1 MFKSYI
7 YFIAAIGAVMSSSA
21 FAAGENTVAEAKKSA
36 GIIVSSQVRN
46 LSAMAVGNEISYTKT
61 FDVTLVNSSDEPLN
75 LKTGCFKAVMP
86 DKSEQTVDT
95 IERILTRGMLQ
106 KGASVKGFVGFAAK
120 DENIYKA
127 SAVKF
132 VPVCP

>member
-1 MFKSYI
+1 M
-7 YFIAAIGAVMSSSA
+7 IAGVFMMASSA
-21 FAAGENTVAEAKKSA
+21 TFAAGENAASVNKQSS
-36 GIIVSSQVRN
+36 GIIVNSKLRN
-46 LSAMAVGNEISYTKT
+46 QSAMAVGGEIKYSKT
-61 FDVTLVNSSDEPLN
+61 FDVTLVNSSDEPLD
-75 LKTGCFKAVMP
+75 LKNGCFKAVMP
-86 DKSEQTVDT
+86 DKSEQSVDT

-132 VPVCP
+132 EPACQ